1 MTLRERLDL
10 HDRQVAAHEKQ
21 ITAIRNLVKEGMRM
35 MLETRKDLRAIAAA
49 QKRTD
54 FKLEALLDQMR
65 RSGGNGHAKRK
76 VDLQ

>member
-1 MTLRERLDL
+1 MTMAEWLYI

-35 MLETRKDLRAIAAA
+35 MLETRKDLRAIAAV

-54 FKLEALLDQMR
+54 LKLEALLDQMR
-65 RSGGNGHAKRK
+65 R
-76 VDLQ
+76 